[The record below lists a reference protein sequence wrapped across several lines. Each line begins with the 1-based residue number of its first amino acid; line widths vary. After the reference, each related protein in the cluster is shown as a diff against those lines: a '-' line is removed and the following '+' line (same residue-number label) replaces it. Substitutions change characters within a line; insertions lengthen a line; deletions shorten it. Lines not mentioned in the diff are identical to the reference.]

1 MTTDE
6 RDAATKTIP
15 RGQAA
20 SRETILERQR
30 MRRVTGLKPYAAL
43 GSVFLGFLPII
54 GEFYRYYRFDHA
66 LNAWAILLG
75 GTFMVVGA
83 YMLNHTDTKDLV
95 SFLVTNGIAVAGA
108 IPSGIAG
115 AIRTVRSGR
124 ANDPPGTVVE
134 TTITPPASEPEE
146 THPTHEV

>member
-1 MTTDE
+1 MTDE
-6 RDAATKTIP
+6 LRDVATKTVP
-15 RGQAA
+15 RGQVA

-43 GSVFLGFLPII
+43 AAVFLGFLPII
-54 GEFYRYYRFDHA
+54 GEFYRYYRFNLP
-66 LNAWAILLG
+66 LNAWAILIG
-75 GTFMVVGA
+75 GAFMVVGA

-115 AIRTVRSGR
+115 AVRTMRSGR
-124 ANDPPGTVVE
+124 ATDPPGTVVE
-134 TTITPPASEPEE
+134 TTVAPPAPEE
-146 THPTHEV
+146 THPTHEG